1 MITVLFAWELGAGSG
16 HLMNIRR
23 LAQRLQIRGVR
34 VVAAV
39 TSLSAIFVLD
49 GVFNEIHRMPHW
61 PGASSDPARTSS
73 SATLND
79 ILVSAGVADTALV
92 GKIADAWMRLLGAIK
107 PALVIADFA
116 PAAALTARGRVP
128 LMLIGNG
135 YTLPPHEMPS
145 FPLLH
150 ALEPPRHR
158 ETDTLAAV
166 NAAANGLGL
175 QPLGRLPQLF
185 SGDAH
190 LVHTLPL
197 LDPYAQHRRQPVDGP
212 LIGYVPQPRHAGARQ
227 VFAYISDGIEV
238 RDDVV
243 AALRPVAVRLR
254 IYAPML
260 SAAARDDLARNG
272 AQIED
277 APVDLSRVLPD
288 CGLIV
293 HLGGSGLAAE
303 ALLAGV
309 PQLTLVTHVEQ
320 HLTGL
325 ALQRAGIGRCFTA
338 FDPASTLS
346 ADAVADLLNDEGL
359 SQRAADI
366 GAQQRDAASSNAA
379 HDAFDRACA
388 RLLG

>member
-1 MITVLFAWELGAGSG
+1 MTTVLFAWELGAGSG
-16 HLMNIRR
+16 HLMNIRH
-23 LAQRLQIRGVR
+23 LAQRLQARGIR

-39 TSLSAIFVLD
+39 TSLSAISALD

-61 PGASSDPARTSS
+61 PGAGADPARPSS

-79 ILVSAGVADTALV
+79 ILVSAGLADPALV
-92 GKIADAWMRLLGAIK
+92 GKIADAWMRLLGTIK
-107 PALVIADFA
+107 PALVVADFA
-116 PAAALTARGRVP
+116 PAAALVARGRVP

-135 YTLPPHEMPS
+135 YTLPPDDTPS

-158 ETDTLAAV
+158 EEDTLAAV
-166 NAAANGLGL
+166 NAAASSRGL
-175 QPLGRLPQLF
+175 QPLSRLPQLF

-197 LDPYAQHRRQPVDGP
+197 LDPYARHRRRPVDGP
-212 LIGYVPQPRHAGARQ
+212 LLDYVPLPRRADAQRI
-227 VFAYISDGIEV
+227 FAYISDGVDV

-243 AALRPVAVRLR
+243 AALRPVAARLH
-254 IYAPML
+254 IHAPML
-260 SAAARDDLARNG
+260 SEDARDALARAG
-272 AQIED
+272 ACIAD
-277 APVDLSRVLPD
+277 TPVDLAQMLPE
-288 CGLIV
+288 CRLVV

-325 ALQRAGIGRCFTA
+325 ALERAGIGRCFTA
-338 FDPASTLS
+338 FDPASALAAS
-346 ADAVADLLNDEGL
+346 AIADLIEDEAVA
-359 SQRAADI
+359 QRATEI
-366 GAQQRDAASSNAA
+366 GLQQSHGAPL
-379 HDAFDRACA
+379 DAFDGACA
-388 RLLG
+388 RLLR

>member
-1 MITVLFAWELGAGSG
+1 VTTVLFAWELGAGSG

-23 LAQRLQIRGVR
+23 LAQRLQARGIR

-39 TSLSAIFVLD
+39 TSLAAISALD

-61 PGASSDPARTSS
+61 PGASADAARTSS

-79 ILVSAGVADTALV
+79 ILVSAGLADTALV
-92 GKIADAWMRLLGAIK
+92 GKIADSWMRLLGSIK
-107 PALVIADFA
+107 PALVVADFA
-116 PAAALTARGRVP
+116 PAAALVARRRVP

-135 YTLPPHEMPS
+135 YTLPPDDMPS

-150 ALEPPRHR
+150 ALEPPRHD
-158 ETDTLAAV
+158 EEDTLAAV
-166 NAAANGLGL
+166 NAAAGSRGL
-175 QPLGRLPQLF
+175 QPLSCLPQLF

-197 LDPYAQHRRQPVDGP
+197 LDPYTQHRRRPVDGP
-212 LIGYVPQPRHAGARQ
+212 LIDYAAQPRRADARKI
-227 VFAYISDGIEV
+227 FAYISDGVDV

-243 AALRPVAVRLR
+243 AALRPVAARLC
-254 IYAPML
+254 IHAPML
-260 SAAARDDLARNG
+260 SEDACAMLAGAGARIA
-272 AQIED
+272 D
-277 APVDLSRVLPD
+277 APVDLAKMLPE
-288 CGLIV
+288 CRLVV

-325 ALQRAGIGRCFTA
+325 ALERAGIGRCFTA
-338 FDPASTLS
+338 FDPASALAASTI
-346 ADAVADLLNDEGL
+346 VDLLEDETMA
-359 SQRAADI
+359 QRATEIAMQQSN
-366 GAQQRDAASSNAA
+366 GAPLE
-379 HDAFDRACA
+379 AFDSACA
-388 RLLG
+388 QLLR